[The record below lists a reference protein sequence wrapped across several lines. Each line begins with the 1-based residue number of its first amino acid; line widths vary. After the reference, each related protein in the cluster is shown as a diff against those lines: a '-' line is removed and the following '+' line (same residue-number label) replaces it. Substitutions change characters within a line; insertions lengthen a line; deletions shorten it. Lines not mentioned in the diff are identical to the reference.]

1 MIIIIIWWQRTSSLW
16 SSFYNV
22 ILFIRIQNISSSDW
36 KHLGVSRVGPTTKD
50 NKYWDIIHVFQ
61 NELFFQM
68 EKKII
73 RDMDNI

>member
-1 MIIIIIWWQRTSSLW
+1 MAKD
-16 SSFYNV
+16 
-22 ILFIRIQNISSSDW
+22 IQFMVFVLQSNFVYQNPKYFF

-68 EKKII
+68 EKK
-73 RDMDNI
+73 